1 MKVQVDLVVAD
12 VEATAA
18 FYGTLGVE
26 VPELWKGEDGVAHH
40 VEIPD
45 AGIGF
50 NSRALTKGYD
60 AAWPDDSGVVL
71 MFHVD
76 DRATVDARHDEL
88 VAAGYRSHMAP
99 IDAFWG
105 ARYAIVDDPDG
116 NHVGIMS
123 PSDQVH
129 KAAPTL

>member
-12 VEATAA
+12 VKATAA
-18 FYGTLGVE
+18 FYTKLGVE
-26 VPELWKGEDGVAHH
+26 VPELWEEDGVAHH

-45 AGIGF
+45 AGLGF
-50 NSRALTKGYD
+50 NSRDLTRRYD
-60 AAWPDDSGVVL
+60 PAWPEGSGVVFI
-71 MFHVD
+71 FHVD
-76 DRATVDARHDEL
+76 DRASVDARFAEL
-88 VAAGYRSHMAP
+88 VGAGYQPHLEP

-123 PSDQVH
+123 PSDQPH
-129 KAAPTL
+129 EQAPTL